1 MPVSRVQIRNKCS
14 DILSKWRNWI
24 KTVVMLVYGTFIL
37 LLLPKLI
44 IQSFERKKKKDP
56 VAFIGGIF
64 AVLTIPISLVGILQ
78 HMIHYSRPPL
88 QLHIIRLVVHANL
101 YFKIIVCKTN
111 ITVQLILISD
121 FGCFVF
127 IL

>member
-24 KTVVMLVYGTFIL
+24 KTVVMIVYGTFIL

-44 IQSFERKKKKDP
+44 IESFERKKKNDP
-56 VAFIGGIF
+56 VAFIGGFF

-88 QLHIIRLVVHANL
+88 QLHIIRSVIYGIYILFIGKRIRTIKL
-101 YFKIIVCKTN
+101 TFISGLSSFIIIV
-111 ITVQLILISD
+111 
-121 FGCFVF
+121 
-127 IL
+127 